1 MTTWAPI
8 RKGDRRPEG
17 FVLVTYARGYKAE
30 AKMLRAIFGEG
41 AIVDEPVEW
50 RVTVARW
57 RTDYK
62 RWYADSPRLDS
73 IPNVIAWAPLP
84 EPYQPEEGN
93 E

>member
-1 MTTWAPI
+1 VTTWTLI
-8 RKGDRRPEG
+8 KKGDRRPEG
-17 FVLVTYARGYKAE
+17 FVLVTYARDRDAE
-30 AKMLRAIFGEG
+30 AKVLRAIFGDG
-41 AIVDEPVEW
+41 AIVDEW